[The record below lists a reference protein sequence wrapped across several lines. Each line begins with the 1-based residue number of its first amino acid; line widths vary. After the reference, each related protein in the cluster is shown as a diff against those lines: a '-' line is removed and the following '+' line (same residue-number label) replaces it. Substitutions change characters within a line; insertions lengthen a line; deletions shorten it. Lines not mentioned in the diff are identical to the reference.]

1 MRVIWKVLSDYF
13 RQVMYEHYY
22 QFFLYG
28 ERMNSMEAHLE
39 LCVAAVYGQIV
50 FNEETARQ

>member
-1 MRVIWKVLSDYF
+1 
-13 RQVMYEHYY
+13 MYEHYY